1 MESRTWGGEHTGQG
15 RPAEVQRRLRRAG
28 RGGKAASRGPGAA
41 ASSRARAG
49 DSGRAPAEPVEV
61 SGDRP

>member
-15 RPAEVQRRLRRAG
+15 RPAVVQGHLRRAG
-28 RGGKAASRGPGAA
+28 RGGKAASRGSGAA
-41 ASSRARAG
+41 AGSRARAG
-49 DSGRAPAEPVEV
+49 NSGRAPAELGEV